1 MPNAWDAFVLN
12 VIASVEV
19 TMATYNV
26 STGTGETFEMG
37 FWYTGGINPTGTG
50 FQIFWYESQS
60 DADAHPRRTAQALSP
75 GSARAPS
82 GVTITPRIPVSSADQ
97 LESGTLSA
105 RAPALNLPSETRRQ
119 IHGVLVILQGAL
131 EYTG

>member
-1 MPNAWDAFVLN
+1 MPDAWDAFVLN

-19 TMATYNV
+19 TMAAYNV

-50 FQIFWYESQS
+50 FQVFWYNNQS
-60 DADAHPRRTAQALSP
+60 DADAYPQRTAQALSP

-82 GVTITPRIPVSSADQ
+82 GVVISPRVPVGSADPIQ
-97 LESGTLSA
+97 SGTLSG
-105 RAPALNLPSETRRQ
+105 RAPALNLSTESRRE
-119 IHGVLVILQGAL
+119 IHGRLEILQAAL
-131 EYTG
+131 NA